1 MSRTY
6 RKAVKCGYATG
17 SNTEYYRCMNRKCR
31 FKNHHTLR
39 NLVANYDINTVAD
52 LIPAA
57 DVPIH
62 DSWNEPTDGTFL
74 VYAYHKNKY
83 KYEDDGSI
91 KTNKHYGTGENY
103 WNHKLGKYLKP
114 KRNYK

>member
-6 RKAVKCGYATG
+6 RKAVKWGYATG
-17 SNTEYYRCMNRKCR
+17 SNTEYYRGMNQKCR
-31 FKNHHTLR
+31 FKNRHTLR
-39 NLVANYDINTVAD
+39 NLIVNHDINTVAD

-74 VYAYHKNKY
+74 VYKHNKNKY
-83 KYEDDGSI
+83 KYEINGSI

-103 WNHKLGKYLKP
+103 WYHKLGKYLKP

>member
-6 RKAVKCGYATG
+6 RKAVKLGCCTG
-17 SNTEYYRCMNRKCR
+17 SNTEYYRDMNRKCR
-31 FKNHHTLR
+31 CKNHHTLR
-39 NLVANYDINTVAD
+39 NLVANYDINTIAD
-52 LIPAA
+52 IIPAA

-74 VYAYHKNKY
+74 VYAHAKNKY
-83 KYEDDGSI
+83 KYDVDGSI
-91 KTNKHYGTGENY
+91 KINKHYGTGENY